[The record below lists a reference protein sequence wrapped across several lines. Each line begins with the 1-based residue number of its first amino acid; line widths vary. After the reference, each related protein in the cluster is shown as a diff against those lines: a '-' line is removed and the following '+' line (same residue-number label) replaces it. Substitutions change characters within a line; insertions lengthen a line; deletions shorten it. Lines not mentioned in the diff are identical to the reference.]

1 MNMARKNKNILL
13 PTVQDVDKF
22 ERLSPLLD
30 SIYEEMKGF
39 SKKKPEEL
47 LNTLK
52 VKMIN
57 KVLTQVKDFLAK
69 DPNIEFLELLD
80 DSTLPSNSDTVLIIG
95 QFRAILNQF
104 KERFYYYDDIDDTQR
119 WHTQE

>member
-1 MNMARKNKNILL
+1 MMMAKKNKDIYL
-13 PTVQDVDKF
+13 PTAEEVDKF

-30 SIYEEMKGF
+30 SIYEEMKEF

-47 LNTLK
+47 LNSLK
-52 VKMIN
+52 VNMIN

-104 KERFYYYDDIDDTQR
+104 KSRFYYYS
-119 WHTQE
+119 